1 MTLFYDFTDGVK
13 FRIAGDG
20 KSGVVEVLF
29 NGKWGRVCN
38 RRWDDRDARVFC
50 RSLGRG
56 FIDGE
61 VGPDPTTSGT
71 EYVWIDYLDCEGDE
85 QGLLQC
91 SLHWDPDY
99 SQCKDA
105 SVICMDNG
113 EITDLVHCNRNGY
126 ILYSKPV
133 VVKV

>member
-1 MTLFYDFTDGVK
+1 MLLRSYFNEMLFFDVTDGVK

-61 VGPDPTTSGT
+61 VGPDPTSSRT

-105 SVICMDNG
+105 TVICMDNG
-113 EITDLVHCNRNGY
+113 EITNPLH
-126 ILYSKPV
+126 
-133 VVKV
+133 

>member
-1 MTLFYDFTDGVK
+1 M
-13 FRIAGDG
+13 
-20 KSGVVEVLF
+20 EVLF

-61 VGPDPTTSGT
+61 AGPTPSDSRS
-71 EYVWIDYLDCEGDE
+71 EYVWVDYVDCDGDE
-85 QGLLQC
+85 KGLLQC
-91 SLHWDPDY
+91 NLHWDPDY

-105 SVICMDNG
+105 TVICMDNG
-113 EITDLVHCNRNGY
+113 KVNQMHITA
-126 ILYSKPV
+126 
-133 VVKV
+133 